1 MHAPHLLTQIV
12 SLDGR
17 YKWAPPVHRSFTRT
31 ARMNIGVF
39 MMGVMRCMEAGM
51 ATEFD
56 PAMLEDAMRE
66 IPLDL
71 LEEDE

>member
-1 MHAPHLLTQIV
+1 M
-12 SLDGR
+12 
-17 YKWAPPVHRSFTRT
+17 K
-31 ARMNIGVF
+31 IGVF

-51 ATEFD
+51 VTEFD